1 MYKYFLTAKYN
12 RMASNVEEDY
22 DSDTELVPD
31 YDMVD
36 LNDFKLTKG
45 DELAGGSWE
54 LPVEHK
60 RDDSLCLQFAL
71 PVFKI
76 GDAVDIQTAS
86 KNGFFRVSLDDSNTK
101 HSDFK
106 QFINK
111 LEVWLVSQI
120 VNNHD
125 KWFGY
130 MWQAGGPLEGYTR
143 PSPAAIKN
151 MYHPMIGEENIFCSR
166 VHIRKGNY
174 QIQCMDT
181 DQNMISLESI
191 QNCNV
196 VPLVEVK
203 GVFMKPRGYNP
214 DIVLRGLVKI
224 PSVTKT
230 NTPNSDDFRLFHTT
244 DNDDSYAYYD
254 YATED
259 EDTDCEETIV
269 PATPV
274 ETKNIEIP
282 ETSLKATKETQETQ
296 ETKETQETQATEA
309 TQETVP
315 VAVSP
320 DEVTASTNTEEPK
333 EESKPEDNESS
344 KKIDNETLQAL
355 MLAAEEA
362 KLKAAAAAD
371 EYQKY
376 MTQSSA

>member
-1 MYKYFLTAKYN
+1 
-12 RMASNVEEDY
+12 
-22 DSDTELVPD
+22 
-31 YDMVD
+31 
-36 LNDFKLTKG
+36 
-45 DELAGGSWE
+45 
-54 LPVEHK
+54 
-60 RDDSLCLQFAL
+60 
-71 PVFKI
+71 
-76 GDAVDIQTAS
+76 
-86 KNGFFRVSLDDSNTK
+86 
-101 HSDFK
+101 
-106 QFINK
+106 
-111 LEVWLVSQI
+111 
-120 VNNHD
+120 
-125 KWFGY
+125 
-130 MWQAGGPLEGYTR
+130 
-143 PSPAAIKN
+143 
-151 MYHPMIGEENIFCSR
+151 MIGEENIFCSR

-230 NTPNSDDFRLFHTT
+230 TTPNSDDFRLFHTT
-244 DNDDSYAYYD
+244 DKDDSYAYYD

-282 ETSLKATKETQETQ
+282 ETSFKATKETQETQ
-296 ETKETQETQATEA
+296 ETKETKA

-315 VAVSP
+315 VAVAP

>member
-1 MYKYFLTAKYN
+1 
-12 RMASNVEEDY
+12 MASNVEEDY

-36 LNDFKLTKG
+36 LNDFNLTKG

-130 MWQAGGPLEGYTR
+130 MGQAGGPLEGYTR

-151 MYHPMIGEENIFCSR
+151 MYHPMIGEDNIFCSR

-181 DQNMISLESI
+181 DQNMINLESI

-203 GVFMKPRGYNP
+203 GVFMKPHGYNP

-230 NTPNSDDFRLFHTT
+230 TTPNNDDFRLFHTT
-244 DNDDSYAYYD
+244 DKDDSYAYYD

-259 EDTDCEETIV
+259 EDTDCEETMV
-269 PATPV
+269 SSTPV
-274 ETKNIEIP
+274 ETKSIEIP
-282 ETSLKATKETQETQ
+282 ETSLKATEETQ
-296 ETKETQETQATEA
+296 KTEA
-309 TQETVP
+309 TETTEATEETVP

-320 DEVTASTNTEEPK
+320 DEVTPSANTNT
-333 EESKPEDNESS
+333 EESKPEEDESS

>member
-1 MYKYFLTAKYN
+1 
-12 RMASNVEEDY
+12 
-22 DSDTELVPD
+22 
-31 YDMVD
+31 
-36 LNDFKLTKG
+36 
-45 DELAGGSWE
+45 
-54 LPVEHK
+54 
-60 RDDSLCLQFAL
+60 
-71 PVFKI
+71 
-76 GDAVDIQTAS
+76 
-86 KNGFFRVSLDDSNTK
+86 
-101 HSDFK
+101 
-106 QFINK
+106 
-111 LEVWLVSQI
+111 
-120 VNNHD
+120 
-125 KWFGY
+125 
-130 MWQAGGPLEGYTR
+130 
-143 PSPAAIKN
+143 
-151 MYHPMIGEENIFCSR
+151 
-166 VHIRKGNY
+166 
-174 QIQCMDT
+174 
-181 DQNMISLESI
+181 
-191 QNCNV
+191 
-196 VPLVEVK
+196 
-203 GVFMKPRGYNP
+203 MKPRGYNP

-244 DNDDSYAYYD
+244 DKDDSYAYYD

-362 KLKAAAAAD
+362 GLKAAAAAD

>member
-1 MYKYFLTAKYN
+1 
-12 RMASNVEEDY
+12 MASNVEEDY

-60 RDDSLCLQFAL
+60 RDDTLCLQFAL
-71 PVFKI
+71 PVFRI
-76 GDAVDIQTAS
+76 GDSVDIQTAS
-86 KNGFFRVSLDDSNTK
+86 KNGFFRVQLDDSNTK
-101 HSDFK
+101 HSDYK

-130 MWQAGGPLEGYTR
+130 MWQTGGPLEGYTR
-143 PSPAAIKN
+143 PSPSAIKN
-151 MYHPMIGEENIFCSR
+151 MYHPMIGDDNIFCSR

-174 QIQCMDT
+174 QLQCMDT
-181 DQNMISLESI
+181 DQNMISIESI

-203 GVFMKPRGYNP
+203 GVFMKPHGYNP

-224 PSVTKT
+224 PPATKT
-230 NTPNSDDFRLFHTT
+230 TTPNNDDFRLFHTT
-244 DNDDSYAYYD
+244 DKDDSYAYYD

-259 EDTDCEETIV
+259 EDTDCEETII
-269 PATPV
+269 PITPV

-282 ETSLKATKETQETQ
+282 DSSLKSTQATQETQETQ
-296 ETKETQETQATEA
+296 ETQATQETQETQETQA

-320 DEVTASTNTEEPK
+320 DEVTASTNTDK
-333 EESKPEDNESS
+333 EEQKEASKPENNEHS
-344 KKIDNETLQAL
+344 KEIDNETLQAL

-376 MTQSSA
+376 MTQQGSV